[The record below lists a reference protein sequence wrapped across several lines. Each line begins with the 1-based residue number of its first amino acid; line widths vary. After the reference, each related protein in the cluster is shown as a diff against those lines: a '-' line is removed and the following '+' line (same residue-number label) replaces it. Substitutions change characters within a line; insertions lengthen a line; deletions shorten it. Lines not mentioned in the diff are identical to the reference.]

1 MLDLL
6 ARCPFPPPG
15 TEITCAVSGG
25 ADSLSLLV
33 LAVAAGCRVE
43 AVHVDH
49 GLRPGSAQEAEVVAR
64 VAAELG
70 AGFRAERVTLE
81 PGPNLEARARAARY
95 SVLPA
100 DVATGHTADDQ
111 AETMLINLMRGA
123 GLDGLAAMEPGA
135 RHPILGL
142 RREETRELC
151 RSEGL
156 EPVEDPT
163 NIDPAYVRNR
173 VRHEVIPLLNEIAGR
188 DVVEVLARQASI
200 LRAEAAALDEL
211 GSEVD
216 PTDARAVAAAPVA
229 VARRALR
236 RWLSHGQAH
245 PPSSA
250 TVARVLEVA
259 TGGSIATDVGGGR
272 RVARTDR
279 RLRIQEPPR

>member
-6 ARCPFPPPG
+6 DRCRFPPPG
-15 TEITCAVSGG
+15 TDITCAVSGG

-49 GLRPGSAQEAEVVAR
+49 GLRPGSSGEAEKVAQ
-64 VAAELG
+64 VAAALG
-70 AGFRAERVTLE
+70 AGFRAERVVVE
-81 PGPNLEARARAARY
+81 PGPNLEARARTARY

-100 DVATGHTADDQ
+100 GVATGHTADDQ

-123 GLDGLAAMEPGA
+123 GLDGLAAMEPGP

-142 RREETRELC
+142 RRHETRELC

-156 EPVEDPT
+156 EPIEDPT
-163 NIDPAYVRNR
+163 NTDPAYVRNR

-188 DVVEVLARQASI
+188 DVADVLARQAAI

-211 GSEVD
+211 GARVD

-236 RWLSHGQAH
+236 QWLSHGQPH

-250 TVARVLEVA
+250 AVARVLEVA
-259 TGGSIATDVGGGR
+259 TGAASSTDVGGGR
-272 RVARTDR
+272 RVARTAR
-279 RLRIQEPPR
+279 RLRIQEPPD